1 MNCREPYVPS
11 ALALRK
17 LHTKA
22 GAHEFH
28 HGRGCAACAQTGYSG
43 RVGIFEILRLTPRL
57 KELVNRRATES
68 EMTEAAL
75 EGGTRLLPEDALYK
89 VRQGLTTVE
98 EVLRVIRI
106 EPAQSGGQANRI
118 TG

>member
-1 MNCREPYVPS
+1 MTCREPYVPS
-11 ALALRK
+11 ANTLRK
-17 LHTKA
+17 LHIQA
-22 GAHEFH
+22 GGHEFL
-28 HGRGCAACAQTGYSG
+28 HGRGCAACAHTGYAG

-68 EMTEAAL
+68 EMTEAAI
-75 EGGTRLLPEDALYK
+75 EGGTRFLLEDALLK

-106 EPAQSGGQANRI
+106 EPAQNGGQPNRL
-118 TG
+118 TT